1 MVGLTESRPLL
12 REARDPLL
20 SGDMSAPD
28 PIADQA
34 VALASVTGTGSRTTD
49 EAVGELASAGDHDAL
64 IAARADLLGRIQ
76 QRSDDYAATGGLTL
90 VNKALA
96 VVGWVDPSS
105 WKHRRRP

>member
-1 MVGLTESRPLL
+1 MVGLTEGRPSL
-12 REARDPLL
+12 RKARDPLL

-49 EAVGELASAGDHDAL
+49 EAVGELASAGDRNAL
-64 IAARADLLGRIQ
+64 EGARADLLGRIQ
-76 QRSDDYAATGGLTL
+76 QRSDDYAATSALTL

-96 VVGWVDPSS
+96 VVGWADPFS